1 MQAVGNRRDVN
12 ATEHRRFPLC
22 WLRNCRRGGI
32 AQCLGMKALVC
43 GWAVGLLLLL
53 SCLAPTAEARDELVT
68 TAVTSGG
75 ETIPYILTAKDGP
88 PVSGVAYAVILMPG
102 GKGILNPRL
111 VDGKLTFAFGGNF
124 LIRSR
129 GLFADGRFV
138 AASTDATSTPARILA
153 IVQDLQRRYGP
164 IAVYVVGTSRST
176 EATMALAGPLDGQVA
191 GFVHTSSMNG
201 ISGFDP
207 RKYRSRHLVVYHR
220 RDACRVT
227 NPSSSAASR
236 ASFGTEVIE
245 IDGGKSTGDD
255 CEAYAYHGY
264 NGVEAETVAQIKAW
278 IARGQ

>member
-1 MQAVGNRRDVN
+1 MKILS
-12 ATEHRRFPLC
+12 LC
-22 WLRNCRRGGI
+22 
-32 AQCLGMKALVC
+32 
-43 GWAVGLLLLL
+43 LLLIL
-53 SCLAPTAEARDELVT
+53 SCLSRQAWARDELVT

-75 ETIPYILTAKDGP
+75 ETIPYILTTKNGTP
-88 PVSGVAYAVILMPG
+88 TYAVILMPG

-111 VDGKLTFAFGGNF
+111 VNGQLAFDFGGNF

-129 GLFADGRFV
+129 ELFADGRFV

-153 IVQDLQRRYGP
+153 ISQDLRRRYGA
-164 IAVYVVGTSRST
+164 IVVYVIGTSRST

-191 GFVHTSSMNG
+191 GFVHTSSMNA
-201 ISGFDP
+201 ISTFDP

-227 NPSSSAASR
+227 NPSYSTASR
-236 ASFGTEVIE
+236 ASYGTETIE

-255 CEAYAYHGY
+255 CQAFAYHGY